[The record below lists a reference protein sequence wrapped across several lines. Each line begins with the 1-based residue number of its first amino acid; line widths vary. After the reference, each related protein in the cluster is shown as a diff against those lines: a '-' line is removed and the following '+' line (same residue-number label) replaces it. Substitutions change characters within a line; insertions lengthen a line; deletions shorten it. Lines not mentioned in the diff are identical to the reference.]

1 VGAGVAEASAV
12 SVASVGAGDLGA
24 SVDPN
29 HVSVSMPRARLT
41 PQEPLQGR
49 SFNLCLGSKVYLT
62 TGLLK
67 GEVCRAFS
75 TGSRRSPSHKA

>member
-12 SVASVGAGDLGA
+12 SVASVDAGDLGA
-24 SVDPN
+24 LVDPN

-49 SFNLCLGSKVYLT
+49 SFTESLPS
-62 TGLLK
+62 
-67 GEVCRAFS
+67 A
-75 TGSRRSPSHKA
+75 SRDWLACAPN